1 MTATTHTIYEGKFSA
16 REVEPNRTPGVARQ
30 LTVNDSSS
38 NTALTTSCSRISIRA
53 VTADIRYSIGS
64 SAQTASATSHFI
76 AQNERLELVVPEG
89 ANIAV
94 LRNASTNGVLE
105 LTELY

>member
-16 REVEPNRTPGVARQ
+16 REVEPYRTPGVARK

-38 NTALTTSCSRISIRA
+38 NTALTTTCSRISIRA